1 MKVLALLII
10 VFLTIRCSQKKSSVD
25 TQHLEYAFLNKDSL
39 VNPNIQGIWKSIGS
53 GYLLEARHDSLLLY
67 SYTKNFCYKEK
78 NNYLEGLLNSESQFR
93 RHGDTISLFLTD
105 YDSKT
110 ESLQASRNYILIDT
124 LPASCMTFTEMQQ
137 MGAEKQLALYLETME
152 ENYAFTQERQVDWDS
167 IRTHYSNQVSSTT
180 TNEELF
186 QLLGE
191 IATLTEDHHTK
202 VIAQDGRALQFQ
214 TVPTAQIVIDSFNN
228 QSRITDLNDF
238 FTSFF
243 AKNYQHI
250 SDTLLAGNSHKV
262 LNDKIEW
269 GTLNSTIGY
278 IHIHSF
284 TGFGQ
289 GVPRKQQIDSV
300 NFHMEKAIR
309 TLQEK
314 KAIIVDVSFNF
325 GGYDASALT
334 VASFFTDE
342 PIHAFTSQVYQDG
355 KFYNESEIYVQ
366 PAKNI
371 AFTKPVYLVTTDIS
385 RSAAEGFAMMMDAL
399 PNVTLVGTNTLGIL
413 SGMLG
418 KSISTFYTTSSNQR
432 LLDPNGKFYEAIG
445 VKPDLPIN
453 VFNRPDVF
461 EAHMQTIREVM
472 NIIEQDIKTQ
482 P

>member
-1 MKVLALLII
+1 
-10 VFLTIRCSQKKSSVD
+10 
-25 TQHLEYAFLNKDSL
+25 
-39 VNPNIQGIWKSIGS
+39 
-53 GYLLEARHDSLLLY
+53 
-67 SYTKNFCYKEK
+67 
-78 NNYLEGLLNSESQFR
+78 
-93 RHGDTISLFLTD
+93 
-105 YDSKT
+105 
-110 ESLQASRNYILIDT
+110 
-124 LPASCMTFTEMQQ
+124 MTFTEMQQ